1 MRRWVLALAAIGFS
15 QAAVAA
21 ELEFLRGS
29 ANPAYAVPQGVPLPL
44 DDPALRLNPPANYA
58 PPIVIVQPVAVGP
71 PLTWNWTGFYI
82 GAHAALAV
90 SATNFAD
97 PFGASVFGDTVR
109 SPGFSGGGQIGY
121 NWQPAGSQ
129 WVFGVEADASDS

>member
-15 QAAVAA
+15 QTAVAA

-29 ANPAYAVPQGVPLPL
+29 ANPAYTVPQIAPPTP
-44 DDPALRLNPPANYA
+44 DDPALRLNPPASYA
-58 PPIVIVQPVAVGP
+58 QPIAIVQPVAVVP
-71 PLTWNWTGFYI
+71 PLVWNWTGFYV

-97 PFGASVFGDTVR
+97 PFGVSVFGDRVR
-109 SPGFSGGGQIGY
+109 SLGFSGGGQIGY
-121 NWQPAGSQ
+121 NWQPAGCGGGHNLA
-129 WVFGVEADASDS
+129 F